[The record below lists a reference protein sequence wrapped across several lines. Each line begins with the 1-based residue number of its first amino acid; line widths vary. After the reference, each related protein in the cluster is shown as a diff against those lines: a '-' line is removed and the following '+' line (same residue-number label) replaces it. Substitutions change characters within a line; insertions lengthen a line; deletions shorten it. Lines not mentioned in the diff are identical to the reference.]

1 MDKQVIWS
9 IKARQELFDILEF
22 WNNHNQSN
30 TYLSHLYQK
39 IQINIKYI
47 SENNFI
53 GKSTN
58 ISDVRVIV
66 ISNYLLFYQVSEKY
80 IEILSLFDGRR
91 NPEDITIKY

>member
-30 TYLSHLYQK
+30 TYSSHLYQK

-80 IEILSLFDGRR
+80 IEILSLFDSRR
-91 NPEDITIKY
+91 NPEDINIK